1 MAPVLASY
9 EFGDGILIALTAF
22 VFIVWFWILVT
33 ILMDLFRD
41 HELSGG
47 AKALWL
53 LMLVFIPVISA
64 LIYLIARGDGMRQRA
79 IAQQQEMQQ
88 ATDSYIKSVAG
99 SSTADEIA
107 KLAALKDSGALSQA
121 EFDAAK
127 AKLVS

>member
-1 MAPVLASY
+1 MNPVFASY
-9 EFGDGILIALTAF
+9 QFGDGLLIALTAF
-22 VFIVWFWILVT
+22 VFVVWFWILIT

-47 AKALWL
+47 LKAIWFLAL
-53 LMLVFIPVISA
+53 IFIPVLSA
-64 LIYLIARGDGMRQRA
+64 LIYLIARGDGMRARA
-79 IAQQQEMQQ
+79 IAQQQEMQA

-99 SSTADEIA
+99 ASTADEIA
-107 KLAALKDSGALSQA
+107 KLAELKDKGAISQA